1 MNNEFMLGRHNTVVP
16 EYIMEVMRQRRF
28 LDEDDTSED
37 AEILEM
43 SGLDFLDN
51 WLEWEGICN
60 YTSSILQ
67 VIEIAYGIDLEN
79 WPFDETIERGI
90 GD

>member
-43 SGLDFLDN
+43 SGFVVLPLKVTTVPAFL
-51 WLEWEGICN
+51 EE
-60 YTSSILQ
+60 
-67 VIEIAYGIDLEN
+67 
-79 WPFDETIERGI
+79 FKTIEYSGVVPA
-90 GD
+90 